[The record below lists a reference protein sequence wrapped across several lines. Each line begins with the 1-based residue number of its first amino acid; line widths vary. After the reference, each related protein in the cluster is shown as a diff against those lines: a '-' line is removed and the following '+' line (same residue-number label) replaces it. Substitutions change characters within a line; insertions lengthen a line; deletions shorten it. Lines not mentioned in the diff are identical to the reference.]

1 MLILA
6 LTVTGCVLSSAF
18 ASLVCIPVGIT
29 SSAVV
34 IINYPITAAINKY
47 KSIINKKKQDNDKI
61 LLKTKVRKT
70 NLENS
75 KTNLNPIEVL
85 ISNSLI
91 DTYISHDNFFSVNN
105 VLR

>member
-34 IINYPITAAINKY
+34 IKNCPITAVINKY
-47 KSIINKKKQDNDKI
+47 KSIINKKKRNNYKI

-75 KTNLNPIEVL
+75 ETNLDPTEVL

-91 DTYISHDNFFSVNN
+91 DTYISHGKFFQ
-105 VLR
+105 

>member
-34 IINYPITAAINKY
+34 IINCPITAAISKY

-105 VLR
+105 VLK

>member
-34 IINYPITAAINKY
+34 IKNCPITAVINKY
-47 KSIINKKKQDNDKI
+47 KSIINKKKRNNYKI

-75 KTNLNPIEVL
+75 ETDLDPTEVL

-91 DTYISHDNFFSVNN
+91 DTYISHDKFFQ
-105 VLR
+105 

>member
-6 LTVTGCVLSSAF
+6 LIVTGCVLSSAF

-34 IINYPITAAINKY
+34 IKNCPITAVINKY
-47 KSIINKKKQDNDKI
+47 KSIINKKKRNNYKI

-75 KTNLNPIEVL
+75 ETNLDPTEVL

-91 DTYISHDNFFSVNN
+91 DTYISHGKFFQ
-105 VLR
+105 